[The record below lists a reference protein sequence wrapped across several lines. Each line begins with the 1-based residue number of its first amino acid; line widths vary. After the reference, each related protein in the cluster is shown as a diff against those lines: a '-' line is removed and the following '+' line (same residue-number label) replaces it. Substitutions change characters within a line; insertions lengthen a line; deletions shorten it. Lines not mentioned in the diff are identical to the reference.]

1 MSGLKRFCTVIY
13 VLANLF
19 VLGALTLTWYGPWT
33 AEACA
38 LLYLEPYAIA
48 VLVCLVV
55 SGVGLLVLLLRAI
68 FARRK
73 VRTVEVATVD
83 GGVISVTRDAIAAQA
98 SHIVEAD
105 GTCSAS
111 RVRVDARARGHVRV
125 HVRVLPHET
134 VDVVAKGAELHEEL
148 IEGLAAVCGSTV
160 EDVSLEFIEPESVT
174 VAGPDEEGEAHG
186 SAHAADKAAE
196 PDSTSEITVS
206 MGSSAAP
213 VRDDEREA

>member
-1 MSGLKRFCTVIY
+1 M
-13 VLANLF
+13 
-19 VLGALTLTWYGPWT
+19 
-33 AEACA
+33 
-38 LLYLEPYAIA
+38 
-48 VLVCLVV
+48 
-55 SGVGLLVLLLRAI
+55 
-68 FARRK
+68 
-73 VRTVEVATVD
+73 
-83 GGVISVTRDAIAAQA
+83 
-98 SHIVEAD
+98 
-105 GTCSAS
+105 
-111 RVRVDARARGHVRV
+111 RV

-174 VAGPDEEGEAHG
+174 VAGPDDEGEAHG
-186 SAHAADKAAE
+186 SARAADKAAE

>member
-83 GGVISVTRDAIAAQA
+83 GGVILG
-98 SHIVEAD
+98 H
-105 GTCSAS
+105 
-111 RVRVDARARGHVRV
+111 ARRHRRAG
-125 HVRVLPHET
+125 LPHRR
-134 VDVVAKGAELHEEL
+134 GGRHLL
-148 IEGLAAVCGSTV
+148 GLAR
-160 EDVSLEFIEPESVT
+160 P
-174 VAGPDEEGEAHG
+174 
-186 SAHAADKAAE
+186 
-196 PDSTSEITVS
+196 
-206 MGSSAAP
+206 
-213 VRDDEREA
+213 R

>member
-1 MSGLKRFCTVIY
+1 MNGLKRFCTVIF

-19 VLGALTLTWYGPWT
+19 ALGALTLTWYGPWT
-33 AEACA
+33 DEACA
-38 LLYLEPYAIA
+38 LLYLEPYSIA
-48 VLVCLVV
+48 VFVCLVV
-55 SGVGLLVLLLRAI
+55 SGVGLLTLLLRAI

-111 RVRVDARARGHVRV
+111 RVRVDAKARGHVRV

-174 VAGPDEEGEAHG
+174 VANPDDEAKAG
-186 SAHAADKAAE
+186 VPASPKGTSAA

-206 MGSSAAP
+206 MGSSATPAL
-213 VRDDEREA
+213 DEEKEA